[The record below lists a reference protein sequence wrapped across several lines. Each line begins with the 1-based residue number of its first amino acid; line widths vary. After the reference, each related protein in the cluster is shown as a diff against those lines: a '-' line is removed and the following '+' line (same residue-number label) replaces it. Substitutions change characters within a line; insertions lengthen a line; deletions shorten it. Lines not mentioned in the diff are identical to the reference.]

1 MSALNEVRSVLVTNI
16 SPSANEKT
24 VSDFFSFCG
33 KINQL
38 FLKKEEGKDTS
49 SAVIQFE
56 TESAAKTAL
65 LLTNALIVDR
75 PITVTAYVQ
84 SSTSTPSDSSSET
97 PAPVS
102 AETQGTPVEAANIS
116 QKDFGGV
123 ADEDRSKTSVIAS
136 LLAAGYTLAKDALA
150 EAKAVDERNNFSAR
164 AQIVVDQ
171 MVVKAKQIDD
181 QYKISEKANTAVTYV
196 NDTAH
201 NLNEKYGIT
210 EKASAAVATLGSA
223 AQVGIELT
231 KQGIDKAQE
240 NATVKKGVDTVKSSA
255 AAVSDKINEISSQT
269 RHEIDAKSLAA
280 PSDEKPSGVDMQQ

>member
-1 MSALNEVRSVLVTNI
+1 MAATNTNEVRSVLVTNI

-33 KINQL
+33 KISQL

-84 SSTSTPSDSSSET
+84 SSPSTSAPADSTTPIVTE
-97 PAPVS
+97 PV
-102 AETQGTPVEAANIS
+102 EGTPVEQSNIS

-136 LLAAGYTLAKDALA
+136 LLAAGYTLANNALVQ
-150 EAKAVDERNNFSAR
+150 AKELDERNNFSAR
-164 AQIVVDQ
+164 AQVVVDQ

-181 QYKISEKANTAVTYV
+181 QYKISEKANSAVTYL
-196 NDTAH
+196 NDQAH
-201 NLNEKYGIT
+201 KLNEQYGIT
-210 EKASAAVATLGSA
+210 DKAANAVATVGA
-223 AQVGIELT
+223 VAHVGIEAA
-231 KQGIDKAQE
+231 KDGIEKAQQ
-240 NATVKKGVDTVKSSA
+240 NATVKKGVDSAKTAA
-255 AAVSDKINEISSQT
+255 AAVSDKVSEISQQT
-269 RHEIDAKSLAA
+269 RQEIA
-280 PSDEKPSGVDMQQ
+280 EKTPTTTGTPTGVNMQ

>member
-1 MSALNEVRSVLVTNI
+1 MSTNEVRSVLVTNI

-38 FLKKEEGKDTS
+38 FLKNEEGKETS

-84 SSTSTPSDSSSET
+84 SSTTPSDSTTET
-97 PAPVS
+97 PTPIAV
-102 AETQGTPVEAANIS
+102 ETQGTPVDASNITH
-116 QKDFGGV
+116 KDFGGV
-123 ADEDRSKTSVIAS
+123 SDEDRSKTSVIAS

-150 EAKAVDERNNFSAR
+150 EAKALDDRNNFSAR
-164 AQIVVDQ
+164 AQVVVDQ
-171 MVVKAKQIDD
+171 MVVKAKQIDE
-181 QYKISEKANTAVTYV
+181 QYKISEKATTAVTFV

-201 NLNEKYGIT
+201 NLNEKYGLT
-210 EKASAAVATLGSA
+210 EKAASAVATIGSA
-223 AQVGIELT
+223 AQVGIEVA
-231 KQGIDKAQE
+231 KDGINKAQE

-255 AAVSDKINEISSQT
+255 AAVTDKINEITTQT
-269 RHEIDAKSLAA
+269 QREIDAKNPA
-280 PSDEKPSGVDMQQ
+280 PATSAPSGVDMQQ